1 MTFYHPTLVNKRKQ
15 LLFWEKMWPF
25 IALPTGLELRG
36 KNCIAVLW
44 IIFQAPRYNFYMGGG
59 LNNLISHWQ
68 IGIGDK
74 PGGVWGCSPRKFW
87 KLSALRAFLEHLKQF
102 LKHNNSSK
110 ICYFYYDKIF
120 LAHFWYQGAAAPQ
133 YRAPVFLSTQ
143 VWQPLATRNFIALR
157 GVWGPCTRK
166 SQ

>member
-1 MTFYHPTLVNKRKQ
+1 M
-15 LLFWEKMWPF
+15 
-25 IALPTGLELRG
+25 
-36 KNCIAVLW
+36 
-44 IIFQAPRYNFYMGGG
+44 
-59 LNNLISHWQ
+59 ISHWQ

-74 PGGVWGCSPRKFW
+74 PGGVGVLPRKFW

-133 YRAPVFLSTQ
+133 YQAPVFLSTQ

-166 SQ
+166 FWSLAFLILQIQNYDQKIITLHNRSKRHISLALYK

>member
-1 MTFYHPTLVNKRKQ
+1 MSICS
-15 LLFWEKMWPF
+15 E
-25 IALPTGLELRG
+25 A
-36 KNCIAVLW
+36 
-44 IIFQAPRYNFYMGGG
+44 IIFGVRNTENNTYFHIIVEIMKKIRALSSPWKKIEWWKLQASLTNGNSGQP
-59 LNNLISHWQ
+59 W
-68 IGIGDK
+68 D
-74 PGGVWGCSPRKFW
+74 VWGSSRRKFW

-120 LAHFWYQGAAAPQ
+120 LAHFWYQGAAAPR

-166 SQ
+166 FWSLAFLILQIQN